1 MAHYSKKVLKK
12 ASESPC
18 YMTKET
24 SKKWEE
30 EGPREFNFLP
40 WANRPFYGSETPS
53 DFNLALFP
61 KEDWKSE

>member
-1 MAHYSKKVLKK
+1 
-12 ASESPC
+12 
-18 YMTKET
+18 MTKET

>member
-1 MAHYSKKVLKK
+1 MAQYTKKVLKR

-24 SKKWEE
+24 LKKWE

-40 WANRPFYGSETPS
+40 WANRPFCGSETPS
-53 DFNLALFP
+53 DVNLALFP